1 MFKSVA
7 LASAVLALI
16 SSTAAFADI
25 VTETYTGTVSG
36 TDSQG
41 LFGAVGASLDNDTFT
56 ATYVFNT
63 NLIGTFAN
71 VNDVGGQSYTYG
83 GSDLSSLSPA
93 VSAKLVING
102 VPFITSPTSGS
113 FFSEL
118 FAENRTSGGIF
129 EAYAEVVPDLADA
142 NTYFY
147 NFIYS
152 PNNTAVPNPT
162 SLTTPFTYT
171 FNAATG
177 DEHASFFISNGEQLN
192 LLSNTVTLTDGVP
205 ESSTWAMMILGF
217 MSVGFMAYRR
227 KQNGRPA
234 LRLA

>member
-83 GSDLSSLSPA
+83 GSDLSSLFRL
-93 VSAKLVING
+93 SA
-102 VPFITSPTSGS
+102 
-113 FFSEL
+113 
-118 FAENRTSGGIF
+118 
-129 EAYAEVVPDLADA
+129 
-142 NTYFY
+142 
-147 NFIYS
+147 
-152 PNNTAVPNPT
+152 
-162 SLTTPFTYT
+162 
-171 FNAATG
+171 
-177 DEHASFFISNGEQLN
+177 
-192 LLSNTVTLTDGVP
+192 
-205 ESSTWAMMILGF
+205 
-217 MSVGFMAYRR
+217 
-227 KQNGRPA
+227 QNS
-234 LRLA
+234 